1 MLQESLVA
9 LAVLAAAAY
18 ATWSLT
24 PAGARFSLL
33 SRLDAALA
41 EREAAAGSGG
51 HPGLLRSRVLAPLLR
66 RAAPAGGCGGC
77 GSNPATAAAP
87 RRPPRRPRRP

>member
-1 MLQESLVA
+1 MLQQSLVI

-24 PAGARFSLL
+24 PAATRFSLL

-41 EREAAAGSGG
+41 EREASAGTGG
-51 HPGLLRSRVLAPLLR
+51 HPGLIRARVLAPLLR
-66 RAAPAGGCGGC
+66 RAAPSGGCGSC
-77 GSNPATAAAP
+77 GSNPAVVATN
-87 RRPPRRPRRP
+87 RRPPRGPRRP

>member
-24 PAGARFSLL
+24 PAGARFSRL

-51 HPGLLRSRVLAPLLR
+51 HPGLLRSRVVAPLLR
-66 RAAPAGGCGGC
+66 RSAPSGGCGSC
-77 GSNPATAAAP
+77 GSNPAAAAAP
-87 RRPPRRPRRP
+87 RRLPRAPRRS

>member
-1 MLQESLVA
+1 MLQQAIVV
-9 LAVLAAAAY
+9 LAVIAAAAY

-24 PAGARFSLL
+24 PAGTRFSLL

-51 HPGLLRSRVLAPLLR
+51 HPGLLRARVLAPLLR
-66 RAAPAGGCGGC
+66 RAAPAGGCGSC
-77 GSNPATAAAP
+77 GANPAVVAAN
-87 RRPPRRPRRP
+87 RRPPRGPRR